1 MTRENFI
8 KFFNQKMKLLNAK
21 THVEVIDGL
30 EASTVTGLV
39 AVSASTHS
47 VITICLKDGRCCMLP
62 VWTVPDD
69 KNTEQQRT
77 KLEKKLVCWH
87 FHICSAKRTPP
98 PKKRRQSILKNS
110 SWCVSHYWNIFIESL
125 KSPIFPTLF
134 LLLDVQMVAII
145 HYLPNLI
152 GTSSDAVL
160 GVDKNSSATV
170 TAVARPEACKYFSVN
185 VYFKSH

>member
-1 MTRENFI
+1 MEFTTLGLKSLRQ
-8 KFFNQKMKLLNAK
+8 QKIIMRL
-21 THVEVIDGL
+21 TYIY
-30 EASTVTGLV
+30 
-39 AVSASTHS
+39 
-47 VITICLKDGRCCMLP
+47 LP
-62 VWTVPDD
+62 IAQFLIFWPLWR
-69 KNTEQQRT
+69 N
-77 KLEKKLVCWH
+77 
-87 FHICSAKRTPP
+87 PP

>member
-47 VITICLKDGRCCMLP
+47 VITICLKDGRCCILP

-77 KLEKKLVCWH
+77 KLEKN
-87 FHICSAKRTPP
+87 
-98 PKKRRQSILKNS
+98 KKRKIFHAKS
-110 SWCVSHYWNIFIESL
+110 SL
-125 KSPIFPTLF
+125 
-134 LLLDVQMVAII
+134 
-145 HYLPNLI
+145 
-152 GTSSDAVL
+152 
-160 GVDKNSSATV
+160 
-170 TAVARPEACKYFSVN
+170 
-185 VYFKSH
+185 